1 MRMGAHPRVVIHTDP
16 AQIRFKI
23 SPHGDLRGERG
34 GDWDI
39 ERRYPLADA
48 VKHRAIHQRYAEGR
62 RWEETDLFADTYRRR
77 FESGET
83 VRGEPTMEA
92 LLAQYY
98 SRVDGMFADLKRNG
112 FRENGPLPKLLI
124 GRDGEVFIGN
134 QGNHRLAM
142 AQVLGLPRI
151 AGEILCR
158 HSLSVKAAS
167 IRA

>member
-1 MRMGAHPRVVIHTDP
+1 MPEWVDP
-16 AQIRFKI
+16 QSIRFKI
-23 SPHGDLRGERG
+23 SPHDDLRGEAG

-39 ERRYPLADA
+39 ERRFPLEGA
-48 VKHRAIHQRYAEGR
+48 VKHRAIVQRYSEGR

-98 SRVDGMFADLKRNG
+98 SRVDGMFADLKRKG
-112 FRENGPLPKLLI
+112 FRDGHPLPKLLI
-124 GRDGEVFIGN
+124 GRDGEIFIGN

-142 AQVLGLPRI
+142 AQVLGLSRF
-151 AGEILCR
+151 AGKILCR
-158 HSLSVKAAS
+158 HSLGV
-167 IRA
+167 R

>member
-1 MRMGAHPRVVIHTDP
+1 VTVDP
-16 AQIRFKI
+16 QSIRFKI
-23 SPHGDLRGERG
+23 SPHDDLKGEAG
-34 GDWDI
+34 GAWDL
-39 ERRYPLADA
+39 ERRYPLASA
-48 VKHRAIHQRYAEGR
+48 VKHRAIRQRYVEGL
-62 RWEETDLFADTYRRR
+62 RWEDTDLFTEVYSRRIR
-77 FESGET
+77 VES
-83 VRGEPTMEA
+83 VRGEATLEA

-151 AGEILCR
+151 AGEVICR
-158 HSLSVKAAS
+158 HKLLSV
-167 IRA
+167 RV